1 MQLVGGLY
9 IPDGD
14 EHFVKL
20 GDALEHYQEPQRLKA
35 FEFVSDWDCAVDLG
49 AHVGIF
55 SRHFAQHFKKV
66 IAFEPTETTRSC
78 LERNVPENVTIV
90 PFACGDHHGEVLFR
104 RHIKNSG
111 GTEIAFDGA
120 RASSGLE
127 YYTVQMI
134 TLDSMELE
142 GVGLIKID
150 IQGAEPL
157 ALRGAAR
164 TLVRC
169 KPVVLIEEKPF
180 GGKGA
185 SGSVE
190 HIKESREIL
199 LSYGYR
205 EGEKVGADRIYL
217 PDTKHR

>member
-1 MQLVGGLY
+1 VQLVGELY

-14 EHFVKL
+14 QHFIKL
-20 GDALEHYQEPQRLKA
+20 GADIVHYQEPQRLKA
-35 FEFVSDWDCAVDLG
+35 FEYVKDWGRAVDLG

-55 SRHFAQHFKKV
+55 SRHFAQLFDEV
-66 IAFEPTETTRSC
+66 VAFEPTPETREC
-78 LERNVPENVTIV
+78 LERNVPSNVKIV
-90 PFACGDHHGEVLFR
+90 PFACGDREDEVLFR

-111 GTEIAFDGA
+111 GTEMALTPRAESA
-120 RASSGLE
+120 RFEHYA
-127 YYTVQMI
+127 VRMI
-134 TLDSMELE
+134 TLDSLKLD

-150 IQGAEPL
+150 IQGAEPM
-157 ALRGAAR
+157 ALRGAAE
-164 TLVRC
+164 TLRRW

-185 SGSVE
+185 EGSVE
-190 HIKESREIL
+190 HIKESRDIL

-217 PDTKHR
+217 GSD